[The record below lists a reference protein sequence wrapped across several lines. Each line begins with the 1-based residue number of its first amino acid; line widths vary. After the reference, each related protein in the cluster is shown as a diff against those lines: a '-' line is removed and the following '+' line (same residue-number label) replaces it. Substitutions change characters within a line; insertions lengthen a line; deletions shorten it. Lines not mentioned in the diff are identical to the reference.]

1 MSVARSYAHLSYNS
15 AHWEGESHDTD
26 SRLAILQ
33 GQKKKSFP
41 PSEVKGHLKSS
52 SHNKHV
58 AKVVNSVHKVKNLA

>member
-1 MSVARSYAHLSYNS
+1 MSVARSYAHCLTTQHTGKGR
-15 AHWEGESHDTD
+15 ATTQTAD
-26 SRLAILQ
+26 LQ
-33 GQKKKSFP
+33 SFNHKKEKFS